1 MIIKPTSARFK
12 RAAARLRQIANSN
25 EEILRA
31 SWIKMTHPCGKSGC
45 KCAKG
50 KKYWHTN
57 WYISQSRDGKQR
69 MKSVPMEYVKA
80 LKIKTK
86 TYQEARGL
94 LAIIGDE
101 YWNEFSKK
109 QKS

>member
-1 MIIKPTSARFK
+1 MTIRPTSTRFK
-12 RAAARLRQIANSN
+12 RAASRLRQIVNSN

-31 SWIKMTHPCGKSGC
+31 SWVKMTHPCGKGVC

-57 WYISQSRDGKQR
+57 WYISQSKNGKQR
-69 MKSVPMEYVKA
+69 MKSVPLEYVKA
-80 LKIKTK
+80 LKTK
-86 TYQEARGL
+86 TRTYKEAREL

-101 YWNEFSKK
+101 YWNEFRDQ

>member
-1 MIIKPTSARFK
+1 MIIKPTSARFR
-12 RAAARLRQIANSN
+12 RAASRLRQIVNSE

-50 KKYWHTN
+50 KKHWHTN
-57 WYISQSRDGKQR
+57 WYISQSKDGKQR
-69 MKSVPMEYVKA
+69 MKSVPLEYVKA

-86 TYQEARGL
+86 TYKEARGL
-94 LAIIGDE
+94 LATIGDE
-101 YWNEFSKK
+101 HWNEFSAK

>member
-1 MIIKPTSARFK
+1 MIIKPTSMRFK
-12 RAAARLRQIANSN
+12 RAASRLRQIVNSG

-31 SWIKMTHPCGKSGC
+31 SWIKMTHPCGKGGC

-57 WYISQSRDGKQR
+57 WYISQSKDGKQR
-69 MKSVPMEYVKA
+69 MKSVPLEYVKA
-80 LKIKTK
+80 LKIKTR
-86 TYQEARGL
+86 TYKEAREL

-101 YWNEFSKK
+101 YWHEFSDK
-109 QKS
+109 QKG